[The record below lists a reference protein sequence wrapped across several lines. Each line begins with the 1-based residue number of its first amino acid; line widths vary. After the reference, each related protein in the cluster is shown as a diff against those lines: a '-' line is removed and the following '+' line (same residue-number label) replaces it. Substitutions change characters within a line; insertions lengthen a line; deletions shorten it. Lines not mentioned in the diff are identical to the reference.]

1 MRWKR
6 CVQTHLF
13 IVEDKTLY
21 AECMTEYSDKAFD
34 E

>member
-13 IVEDKTLY
+13 IVEDKTY
-21 AECMTEYSDKAFD
+21 RMRMGEDYGIIM
-34 E
+34 